1 MKRVKLIGPGL
12 KLKNSWYWIGE
23 KVDISD
29 AEYEKNKE
37 HLEVLEDIYEET
49 VPKATTSTNPDELE
63 NENNTPDENE
73 DLHDGANGNHE
84 NNENDEEDEELE
96 ILRSK
101 AKELGI
107 ANAGRMKKET
117 LVEKI
122 AEKEQNA

>member
-37 HLEVLEDIYEET
+37 HLELLEDIYEET
-49 VPKATTSTNPDELE
+49 VPQATTPTNPDESE
-63 NENNTPDENE
+63 SENNNPDENE
-73 DLHDGANGNHE
+73 DLHDGSNEDNG
-84 NNENDEEDEELE
+84 EDEELE

>member
-12 KLKNSWYWIGE
+12 KLKNSWHWIGD

-37 HLEVLEDIYEET
+37 HLELLEDIYEET
-49 VPKATTSTNPDELE
+49 VPQVITPTNPGESE
-63 NENNTPDENE
+63 SENNNPDENE
-73 DLHDGANGNHE
+73 DLHDGS
-84 NNENDEEDEELE
+84 NEDNEEDEELE